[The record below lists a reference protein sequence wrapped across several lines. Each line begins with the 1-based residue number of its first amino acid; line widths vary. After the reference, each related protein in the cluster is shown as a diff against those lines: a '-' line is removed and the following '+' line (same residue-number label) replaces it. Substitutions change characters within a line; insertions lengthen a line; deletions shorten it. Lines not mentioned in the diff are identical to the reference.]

1 MTAARGTGAVAGPI
15 LLCYDGS
22 PEAEHAIAFAAG
34 LVPGA
39 RALVVTVWKP
49 VPEEALAPAGKP
61 PASDPAEVNEEQ
73 RLGALRLA
81 QLGAKKASA
90 AGLQAEPI
98 VAEATGRLW
107 QAVELV
113 AEEREAT
120 LIVCGTRRTGMTSML
135 PGHLAGALVD
145 HASVAVM
152 VVPSPTAAAE
162 RRREAHERHLLRPS
176 PQSRVPA

>member
-1 MTAARGTGAVAGPI
+1 MTAARGSHTVAGAI

-22 PEAEHAIAFAAG
+22 PEAEHAIAFAAA
-34 LVPGA
+34 LLPGA

-49 VPEEALAPAGKP
+49 VAEEALAPAGKP
-61 PASDPAEVNEEQ
+61 PASDPAEINEEQ
-73 RLGALRLA
+73 RRGAMRLA
-81 QLGAKKASA
+81 EAGAKKASA
-90 AGLQAEPI
+90 AGLQAQA
-98 VAEATGRLW
+98 VAAEATGRLW
-107 QAVELV
+107 HAVELV
-113 AEEREAT
+113 AEEHEAT

-152 VVPSPTAAAE
+152 VVPSPTAAVE

-176 PQSRVPA
+176 PQPGVAV